1 MTERADLVTKLVRS
15 GPPLSEHDLAR
26 LNSFGWDSDQTLVT
40 LTRADVC
47 AVLDRHV
54 RGELSADDLVRWA
67 DQIEAREDIAFG
79 AEYEDP
85 LDNLIF
91 ELANPTIHTEPTS
104 AVAQRWLE
112 ALT

>member
-15 GPPLSEHDLAR
+15 GPLSEHDLVR

-40 LTRADVC
+40 LTKADVC
-47 AVLDRHV
+47 AALDRHV

-67 DQIEAREDIAFG
+67 DQIEAREDIGFG
-79 AEYEDP
+79 AEYEDA